1 MTDNSP
7 EVQAVETIGGVISD
21 LVTVTERLPVQ
32 PDQAE
37 PVAQILDR
45 LAEEISEA
53 ARMFRAMSEPSRVAA
68 APDRPG
74 DRTTG

>member
-1 MTDNSP
+1 MTGVSP

-37 PVAQILDR
+37 PVARILDR
-45 LAEEISEA
+45 LAEEIGEA
-53 ARMFRAMSEPSRVAA
+53 ARMFRVMSEPSRLAA
-68 APDRPG
+68 APGRPG

>member
-1 MTDNSP
+1 MTDISP

-21 LVTVTERLPVQ
+21 LVTVAERLPVP

-45 LAEEISEA
+45 LP
-53 ARMFRAMSEPSRVAA
+53 RR
-68 APDRPG
+68 
-74 DRTTG
+74 